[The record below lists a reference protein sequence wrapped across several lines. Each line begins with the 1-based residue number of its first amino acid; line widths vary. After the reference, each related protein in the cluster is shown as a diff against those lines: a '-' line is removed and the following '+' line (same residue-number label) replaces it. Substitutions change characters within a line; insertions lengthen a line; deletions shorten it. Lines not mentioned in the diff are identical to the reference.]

1 MFLKSKWLQITIWR
15 FSFAYA
21 ELSENFKKISE
32 MDTIASA
39 FGSLFGKKDNKR
51 NSSIGPE
58 VKQPQ
63 IPDSSPIVVK
73 SEKERIGTFQ
83 SL

>member
-1 MFLKSKWLQITIWR
+1 
-15 FSFAYA
+15 
-21 ELSENFKKISE
+21 

-83 SL
+83 SLWSEVISGRTEREEQNLWIQIYPTTEG